1 MTARPH
7 RPRLAAR
14 ARLRFDRHGGEWLLL
29 YPERGLALNATAA
42 AVAQLLTGD
51 HAVDTIVDRV
61 HATAPDTSRAVVE
74 RDVLR
79 FLDQLHERRLLE
91 DAG

>member
-1 MTARPH
+1 MT

-14 ARLRFDRHGGEWLLL
+14 ARLRFDRHAGAWLLL

-42 AVAQLLTGD
+42 AVAQLLTGE
-51 HAVDTIVDRV
+51 HGVDAIVDRV
-61 HATAPDTSRAVVE
+61 HATAPDVARPVVE
-74 RDVLR
+74 RDVLA
-79 FLDQLHERRLLE
+79 FLDQLRDRRLLE

>member
-1 MTARPH
+1 VTERPR

-14 ARLRFDRHGGEWLLL
+14 ARLRFDRHAGGWLLL

-42 AVAQLLTGD
+42 AVAQLLTGE
-51 HAVDTIVDRV
+51 HAVDAIVDRV
-61 HATAPDTSRAVVE
+61 HAAAAGAPRATVE
-74 RDVLR
+74 RDVLD
-79 FLDQLHERRLLE
+79 FLDALVERRLLD